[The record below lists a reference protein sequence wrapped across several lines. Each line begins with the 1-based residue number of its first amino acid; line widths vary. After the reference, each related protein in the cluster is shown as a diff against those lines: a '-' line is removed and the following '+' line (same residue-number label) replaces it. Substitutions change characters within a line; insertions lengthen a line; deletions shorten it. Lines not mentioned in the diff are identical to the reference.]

1 MFTCMP
7 GNVRALPIAKWQT
20 GSEGRWDKTI
30 PAEAALSLVG
40 STSSRTRRLR
50 EPRTICRRR
59 GWPESESFGI
69 QIWV

>member
-20 GSEGRWDKTI
+20 GGEGRWDKTI

-40 STSSRTRRLR
+40 SIDSGL
-50 EPRTICRRR
+50 
-59 GWPESESFGI
+59 GAFGG
-69 QIWV
+69 QEQSAAGDAGPNPNPSGFRFE